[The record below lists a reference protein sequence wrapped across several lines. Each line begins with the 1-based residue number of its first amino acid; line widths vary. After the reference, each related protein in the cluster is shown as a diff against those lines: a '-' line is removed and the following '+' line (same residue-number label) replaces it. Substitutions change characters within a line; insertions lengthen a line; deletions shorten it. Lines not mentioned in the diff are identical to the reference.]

1 MITLYDYE
9 YSANCYKV
17 RLMLAVLG
25 LQYHLVPIDIYPGDD
40 HLKPPFLDLNP
51 LAEVPV
57 LVDSDVTLTDAHA
70 ILVRLAEDH
79 DAGRNWLP
87 PQPALLPLA
96 LQWLGIAARLSA
108 SSGAA
113 RMALAKTEEIDLEAL
128 RSTAL
133 PIMRMIDEHL
143 WFGERMGHEWLLPP
157 AHPTVA
163 DIACFPDL
171 ALCEEAG
178 ISRLD
183 YPAIRRWIDRVR
195 RIDGFI
201 VMSGIFPASPG
212 LHRSAAA

>member
-9 YSANCYKV
+9 YSADCYKV

-25 LQYHLVPIDIYPGDD
+25 LDYRLVPVDIHPGDD
-40 HLKPPFLDLNP
+40 HLKPAFLDLNP

-57 LVDSDVTLTDAHA
+57 LVDGNVTLSDAQA
-70 ILVRLAEDH
+70 ILVRLAEHH
-79 DAGRNWLP
+79 DTGRNWLP
-87 PQPALLPLA
+87 EQSGMLSLV
-96 LQWLGIAARLSA
+96 LQWLGIAARLSG

-113 RMALAKTEEIDLEAL
+113 RMALSKTDEIDLAASQVAAHRL
-128 RSTAL
+128 
-133 PIMRMIDEHL
+133 MRMIDEHL
-143 WFGERMGHEWLLPP
+143 WFGERMGQDWLLPRD
-157 AHPTVA
+157 HPTIA

-195 RIDGFI
+195 RIHDFI

-212 LHRSAAA
+212 PLRSAAV